1 LGANVIVPS
10 LSQQD
15 VSLLREDTPATGRLI
30 HFNNAG
36 TGLISAPV
44 LNAVKYHLDLEAQ
57 LGGYEAA
64 AAAKSELDTF
74 YTSLS
79 ALLGCKPHEIAYVEN
94 ATRAWDMAFYGID
107 FRKGDRIV
115 TGRAEYVSNYVA
127 FLQVKNRKGIEI
139 DIIEDDANGQIDLAA
154 LKASITSKT
163 RLIALTHIPTFSG
176 LINPA
181 EDVGEIARASNVLY
195 LLDACQSA
203 GQIPVNVNEIGCD
216 ILSGTGRKYLRG
228 PRGTGF
234 LFVSDN
240 VLDQLDPPFVDLQA
254 ANWIDENSFELVP
267 HAQRFETWERYVA
280 GQVGLGVA
288 VTYAI
293 GFGMERIGNRVCSL
307 GAQLR
312 SELSRL
318 NGVELHDKGAR
329 KGGIV
334 TFALAGE
341 TPLQTKAR
349 LAEERINVSVS
360 NASSARID
368 LPHRGLDAVVRASL
382 HAYNTEEEIEQ
393 FVKALGKFR
402 E

>member
-1 LGANVIVPS
+1 MIVPS
-10 LSQQD
+10 LSEQD
-15 VSLLREDTPATGRLI
+15 VALLREDTPATDQLI

-36 TGLISAPV
+36 TGLAPLPV
-44 LNAVKYHLDLEAQ
+44 LKAVKGHLDLEAN

-64 AAAKSELDTF
+64 AAAKLELETF
-74 YTSLS
+74 YTSLA
-79 ALLGCKPHEIAYVEN
+79 ALIGGRPQEIAYVEN

-107 FRKGDRIV
+107 FREGDRIV

-127 FLQVKNRKGIEI
+127 FLQVKKRKGIEI
-139 DIIEDDANGQIDLAA
+139 DIVEDDEDGQIDLQA
-154 LKASITSKT
+154 LKAAIGPKT

-181 EDVGEIARASNVLY
+181 EEVGEIARAAKVLY
-195 LLDACQSA
+195 LLDACQSV
-203 GQIPVNVNEIGCD
+203 GQIPLNVNDIGCQM
-216 ILSGTGRKYLRG
+216 LSGTGRKYLRG

-234 LFVSDN
+234 LYVSDA

-254 ANWIDENSFELVP
+254 TNWIDEHTYELVP

-318 NGVELHDKGAR
+318 NGVQLQDKGKR

-334 TFALAGE
+334 TFSIDGE
-341 TPLQTKAR
+341 TPAQVKAR
-349 LAEERINVSVS
+349 LSQDGINVSVS
-360 NASSARID
+360 SASSARID
-368 LPHRGLDAVVRASL
+368 LPLRGLDSVVRASL
-382 HAYNTEEEIEQ
+382 HAFNTEAEIER
-393 FVKALGKFR
+393 FVKALGNYQ

>member
-1 LGANVIVPS
+1 MIVPS
-10 LSQQD
+10 LSQYD
-15 VSLLREDTPATGRLI
+15 VAVLREDTPGLGELI

-36 TGLISAPV
+36 TGLALRPV
-44 LNAVKYHLDLEAQ
+44 LDAVIGHLEAEAS

-64 AAAKSELDTF
+64 AKAKASLDTF
-74 YTSLS
+74 YS
-79 ALLGCKPHEIAYVEN
+79 ALAALIGSKPHEIAYIEN

-107 FRKGDRIV
+107 FREGDRIV

-127 FLQVKNRKGIEI
+127 FLQMKKRKGIEI
-139 DIIEDDANGQIDLAA
+139 DVVEDDSDGQIDLKA
-154 LKASITSKT
+154 LRNAVTGKT

-181 EDVGEIARASNVLY
+181 EDVGEIARSRKVLY

-203 GQIPVNVNEIGCD
+203 GHIPLNVNSIGCD
-216 ILSGTGRKYLRG
+216 MLSGTGRKYLRG

-234 LFVSDN
+234 LYVSDRI
-240 VLDQLDPPFVDLQA
+240 LDQLDPPFVDLQS
-254 ANWIDENSFELVP
+254 ANWLNDNTYELVP

-280 GQVGLGVA
+280 GQIGLGVA

-293 GFGMERIGNRVCSL
+293 GFGMERIGNRICAL

-312 SELSRL
+312 SELSAL
-318 NGVELHDKGAR
+318 PDLTLHDKGAR

-334 TFALAGE
+334 TFTIAGE
-341 TPLQTKAR
+341 TPIQTQQR
-349 LAEERINVSVS
+349 LSSMGINVSVS
-360 NASSARID
+360 TATSAQID
-368 LPHRGLDAVVRASL
+368 LPHRGLDAVVRASQ
-382 HAYNTEEEIEQ
+382 HAFNTDDEIER
-393 FVKALGKFR
+393 FVKALGKS